1 MAAMD
6 SIASKFAGYEY
17 TIKLLTAKVEEQAAE
32 IDRLTSAL
40 GGAHA
45 TSRTIY
51 SDSSQPAGV
60 RVKAAQAAQAALS
73 HESAPLKPIQ
83 QVELKADETVIPLA
97 DLIAQR
103 RARHERMMLE
113 PPYSDLP
120 KTFPVRSNGNGS
132 DGDNSND

>member
-45 TSRTIY
+45 TLRSIY
-51 SDSSQPAGV
+51 SDNSQPAGV
-60 RVKAAQAAQAALS
+60 RVKAAQAALS

-83 QVELKADETVIPLA
+83 QVELKAEEPVIPLA
-97 DLIAQR
+97 DLVRQR
-103 RARHERMMLE
+103 RAYVDALEREELQAARNNQVV
-113 PPYSDLP
+113 PFRPH
-120 KTFPVRSNGNGS
+120 SNGNGS
-132 DGDNSND
+132 DDAS